1 MPPLGGPHRDTAIL
15 FGCGNTRMVWLQ
27 DGEDMFEDMF
37 TCSCFDKIP
46 DLTDGQ
52 TCCDSTVHA
61 MPGIVQ

>member
-1 MPPLGGPHRDTAIL
+1 
-15 FGCGNTRMVWLQ
+15 MVWLQ